1 MIFKN
6 NYNKRTQDLKK
17 VAYDAGQFYWGKAE
31 TWRKEKK
38 YLTTIHQLYL
48 FLLGVVL
55 TLIQKM
61 IGN

>member
-1 MIFKN
+1 MTQVNFIEE
-6 NYNKRTQDLKK
+6 KRRH
-17 VAYDAGQFYWGKAE
+17 G
-31 TWRKEKK
+31 EKK
-38 YLTTIHQLYL
+38 KKYFIKIHQLYL